1 MAIIG
6 GAFLFGMLVIGGGV
20 IGYNKFRENFP
31 IVLFDLIGVF
41 VTMHILLTNPTII
54 SEPLK
59 AGLNRYNLIFLVK
72 MWGIIIVF
80 SLIYKI
86 ALYVIRNSNED

>member
-31 IVLFDLIGVF
+31 IVLFNSIGVF

-59 AGLNRYNLIFLVK
+59 DGLNRYNLIFLAK
-72 MWGIIIVF
+72 MWGIIIAF

-86 ALYVIRNSNED
+86 ALYIIRNLNED